1 MNRGKWIRQAHR
13 WLGVIFTAIVLINMV
28 AFSVSEPPAWLYL
41 SPLAPLFLM
50 MASGIYLFVQPYL
63 ARRRAGTAA

>member
-1 MNRGKWIRQAHR
+1 MGWIRQAHR
-13 WLGVIFTAIVLINMV
+13 WLGIAFTAIVLINMV

-50 MASGIYLFVQPYL
+50 VASGLAMFAQPYL
-63 ARRRAGTAA
+63 AKRRAAGGAR

>member
-1 MNRGKWIRQAHR
+1 MTKGKWIRQAHR

-28 AFSVSEPPAWLYL
+28 AFSVGEPPAWLYL

-50 MASGIYLFVQPYL
+50 MASGIYLFIQPYL
-63 ARRRAGTAA
+63 ARRRAGNAA